1 MNDKLGFLDRLNELV
16 AYAKNQGSQI
26 AIPEVQEY
34 FKDMELS
41 KDQMDLM
48 FEYLMSQK
56 VAVVGYVKLDS
67 EEKEELEFTD
77 EEKAYLQEYMED
89 LKAFPEVSV
98 EERRPFYEKALA
110 GNEIAKQKLME
121 IYLKDVVEIAKEM
134 YAPEVFLGDLIQEG
148 NLGLVLGVEM
158 ITNVEAAHEEIV
170 SQIKQA
176 MSLLLKEQK
185 ELSGRDKKMVE
196 KVEMLDEAIK
206 SLTEEL
212 GRKISIDELAIH
224 LGMEVEEIEDILK
237 LTGDEP
243 EEEAETEE

>member
-1 MNDKLGFLDRLNELV
+1 MEKYGIKVSSIGSPIGKIKLTDSFEEHFEKFKRVV
-16 AYAKNQGSQI
+16 A
-26 AIPEVQEY
+26 
-34 FKDMELS
+34 
-41 KDQMDLM
+41 
-48 FEYLMSQK
+48 
-56 VAVVGYVKLDS
+56 
-67 EEKEELEFTD
+67 
-77 EEKAYLQEYMED
+77 
-89 LKAFPEVSV
+89 
-98 EERRPFYEKALA
+98 
-110 GNEIAKQKLME
+110 
-121 IYLKDVVEIAKEM
+121 IAKEM
-134 YAPEVFLGDLIQEG
+134 YASEVFLGDLIQEG

-158 ITNVEAAHEEIV
+158 ITDVETAHEVIV

-176 MSLLLKEQK
+176 MSLLLEEQK

-224 LGMEVEEIEDILK
+224 LGLEVEEIEDILK